1 MTRTRLLKQV
11 SAAVVA
17 AVVVGLV
24 AGLQAQQQPKTGSL
38 GSVKIARDVMANGQR
53 LAAGTYTV
61 RLTGEQGKNVVGQT
75 PDESQWVEFVQGT
88 EVKGREVAIAL
99 SSPDAKKVLKSVPA
113 EGGASAELLK
123 GGDYIRVRLSR
134 AGTRY
139 LVHLPVAAK

>member
-1 MTRTRLLKQV
+1 MTRTSLLKQMT
-11 SAAVVA
+11 AAVAAA
-17 AVVVGLV
+17 AVLGLV

-38 GSVKIARDVMANGQR
+38 GSVKIAKDVMANGQR

-61 RLTGEQGKNVVGQT
+61 RLTGEQGKSVVGQT
-75 PDESQWVEFVQGT
+75 PEESQWVEFVQGT

-99 SSPDAKKVLKSVPA
+99 SSPEAKKVLKSGPS
-113 EGGASAELLK
+113 EGGASAELLR

-139 LVHLPVAAK
+139 LVHLPVATK